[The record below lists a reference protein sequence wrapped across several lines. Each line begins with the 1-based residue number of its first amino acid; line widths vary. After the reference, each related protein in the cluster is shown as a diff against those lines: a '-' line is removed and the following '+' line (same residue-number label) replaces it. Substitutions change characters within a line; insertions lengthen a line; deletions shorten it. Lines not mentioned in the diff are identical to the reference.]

1 MIQISKKFKTI
12 NKKKALQK
20 QNMIRKKYGLRPLK
34 RLQAEMI
41 LYLQDDSREPK
52 KVENIAQYHGG
63 MYQWMTKSYKN
74 TRILFGGSIA
84 KQGHDYRI

>member
-1 MIQISKKFKTI
+1 MIQLSKKFKTI
-12 NKKKALQK
+12 DKRIALQK

-52 KVENIAQYHGG
+52 KVENIALYNGG
-63 MYQWMTKSYKN
+63 MYQ
-74 TRILFGGSIA
+74 
-84 KQGHDYRI
+84 